1 MARGGPRTRHVL
13 LASGVPYRRTCSS
26 LGVVGLTFM
35 ILLVDGFKLS
45 LKRILMCLLIQ
56 SKPDRAAYQ
65 LSASTDVRL
74 RQFDQPRPLLALVV
88 QDLLHID
95 VREAITVCCFR
106 GLLVERLFR
115 FILIIR
121 LF

>member
-1 MARGGPRTRHVL
+1 MLFVLLSPIGSIGLVKPCRRWDLCDWRLLNPRPSARVGPRAHHVL

-56 SKPDRAAYQ
+56 SEPNRAAYH

-74 RQFDQPRPLLALVV
+74 GEFD
-88 QDLLHID
+88 
-95 VREAITVCCFR
+95 
-106 GLLVERLFR
+106 
-115 FILIIR
+115 
-121 LF
+121 